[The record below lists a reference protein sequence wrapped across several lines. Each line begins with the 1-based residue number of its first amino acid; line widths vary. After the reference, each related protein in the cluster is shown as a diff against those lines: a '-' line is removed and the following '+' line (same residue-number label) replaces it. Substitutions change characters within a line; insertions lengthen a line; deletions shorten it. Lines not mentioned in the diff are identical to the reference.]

1 MPVSDLLGKRL
12 RTASGAEVAAPT
24 VRSFFRALEV
34 FGAEIGIVREA
45 CRKVPGGIAPDIALA
60 PFLVT
65 PQDGRLAYVTDG
77 PPLDLAGAA
86 RSWVP
91 FILPLAGRIDAL
103 LGEPGGAGGDDS
115 DVDSATLLILG
126 CAERFHIDPMAVMDW
141 PLGLFLDVVQAFSRP
156 PKTQGTEQSAMV
168 GGMGPAAP
176 AVDPLHIPGLVI

>member
-1 MPVSDLLGKRL
+1 MPVSDLLGKRA

-45 CRKVPGGIAPDIALA
+45 SRKVPGGLSPDIAIA
-60 PFLVT
+60 PFLT
-65 PQDGRLAYVTDG
+65 APSDGRLAYVLDG
-77 PPLDLAGAA
+77 PPFDMEGAA

-103 LGEPGGAGGDDS
+103 LGEPGEAGGDDS

-156 PKTQGTEQSAMV
+156 PKAQGSEQGEIV
-168 GGMGPAAP
+168 GGMGPSGP
-176 AVDPLHIPGLVI
+176 SVDPLHIPGLGV